1 VENIKEMTG
10 VMHTY
15 CADCGQYLGSKPCNK
30 EFDGLISH
38 GSVPECA
45 KRQLEEL
52 DRLLG
57 KKEEQ
62 VVLTEA
68 GSTYI

>member
-1 VENIKEMTG
+1 MTG

-30 EFDGLISH
+30 EFDGRISH
-38 GSVPECA
+38 SSCPECA

-62 VVLTEA
+62 DVLTEA
-68 GSTYI
+68 ASTCI